1 MKYLFYLFW
10 FNLGLWLG
18 LALTIIPILLIRA
31 IFKI

>member
-1 MKYLFYLFW
+1 MIYFFYLFW

-18 LALTIIPILLIRA
+18 MALTMIPILLIRA